1 MEVGLEELKE
11 LEEGSWRRRRRRR
24 EESEQGGR

>member
-11 LEEGSWRRRRRRR
+11 LEEGSWRRRRRR